1 MVFNFASRANRRFLF
16 RLGAAVI
23 VLGLSVVAARHLI
36 DHQLI
41 GGAAVWVV
49 AVVPGLAMVGIFYA
63 YGMLIIEQKDE
74 FIRMLIFRQF
84 VIATGI
90 ALSFATVWGFLEEFG
105 LVDHLYSYYVA
116 VAWIVGF
123 AFGGLVNKLKHG
135 AWGEMS

>member
-1 MVFNFASRANRRFLF
+1 MDFDFSSRANRRFLF
-16 RLGAAVI
+16 RIGAAAI

-36 DHQLI
+36 DQQLL
-41 GGAAVWVV
+41 GGPAVWAV
-49 AVVPGLAMVGIFYA
+49 ALVPGLAMLGIFYA
-63 YGMLIIEQKDE
+63 YAMLIIEQKDE

-84 VIATGI
+84 VTATGV

-105 LVDHLYSYYVA
+105 LVDHIYSYYVA

-123 AFGGLVNKLKHG
+123 AFGGFVNRLKHG